1 MLAINQANIS
11 KLDIGPGRSEHSQA
25 ERQGS
30 IKILVVD
37 SHFLI
42 REALRSVI
50 TELKNNATIV
60 EAGDGYQA
68 MRLVS
73 EQPDIGVVLLELNL
87 PDQDGFSVLSEMR
100 ERHPAMSV
108 VVVSTRQDSDSV
120 ARALNLGAA
129 GFIPKSEPR
138 KLTLSALGLIFAGGV
153 YIPHEIL
160 ERKESS
166 PLKLKLTCGTAGT
179 IPSKPADI
187 GLTRRQTDVLEL
199 MMKGKS
205 NKAICRVLNLA
216 EPTVKNHVTAI
227 LKAFKVTNRTEAVI
241 AGGELG
247 WVLS

>member
-11 KLDIGPGRSEHSQA
+11 KLDTSPGWSQHRQA
-25 ERQGS
+25 ERQSS

-42 REALRSVI
+42 REALRSVLM
-50 TELKNNATIV
+50 ELKNNATIV
-60 EAGDGYQA
+60 EATDGRQA

-73 EQPDIGVVLLELNL
+73 EQPDIGLVLLELNL
-87 PDQDGFSVLSEMR
+87 PDRDGFSVLSEMC
-100 ERHPAMSV
+100 ERDPAMSV
-108 VVVSTRQDSDSV
+108 VVFSARQDSDSV

-129 GFIPKSEPR
+129 GFIPKSEQR
-138 KLTLSALGLIFAGGV
+138 KVTLTALELILAGGV

-160 ERKESS
+160 ERKDSS
-166 PLKLKLTCGTAGT
+166 ALKLKLTWGAAGT
-179 IPSKPADI
+179 IPSKPADL
-187 GLTRRQTDVLEL
+187 GLTRRQTDVLGL

-247 WVLS
+247 WVFS